1 MAFSHLRRA
10 GIEGA
15 ITWGHTKKHTLR
27 ERHEAAMAAAHMPL
41 PPPRKWAPPGRAFAA
56 LSPAGGGGGAAAA
69 DGVPLDTTPWIGFLP
84 SPPSQGRAPTR

>member
-69 DGVPLDTTPWIGFLP
+69 AGVTLDTTPWIGFLP